1 MLAAHRGF
9 NGASPKARQPGT
21 RESKCRAVRPAW
33 RRCLARSSALRSL
46 SPKSRRSCTRHSGW
60 QRNGR
65 TAPRS
70 AGALHVLVGKPAAS
84 APAPVSMGLA
94 NATRHGTVTV
104 RFREQCIS
112 RGRMGEAMFKKSSRF
127 NTSLRQRGLSPQS
140 ASHAHVGVAKGRRKS
155 RKVLDLEASAK
166 GRTVR
171 EWFAYLTACK
181 QQGSPAYGVPEEI
194 LDAWTVAQYFEA

>member
-1 MLAAHRGF
+1 MLF
-9 NGASPKARQPGT
+9 PKAT
-21 RESKCRAVRPAW
+21 TNSI
-33 RRCLARSSALRSL
+33 S
-46 SPKSRRSCTRHSGW
+46 TIIY
-60 QRNGR
+60 
-65 TAPRS
+65 
-70 AGALHVLVGKPAAS
+70 AA
-84 APAPVSMGLA
+84 AYNIHGL
-94 NATRHGTVTV
+94 
-104 RFREQCIS
+104 
-112 RGRMGEAMFKKSSRF
+112 GEAMFKKSSRF

-194 LDAWTVAQYFEA
+194 LDAWTVAQHFEA